1 MSSLTIYAP
10 NIYSDIVEMQ
20 ALLGAE
26 DEEFNI
32 LADEM
37 ETFKNNQYITTADV
51 DGIVLFE
58 NQLGIIADPSIETLE
73 FRKARLINRLS
84 TSTPFTYFFLVERLN
99 NIIGENLYIL
109 SINYSDYELV
119 IESSAED
126 QTWFHEIRVTINSI
140 KPANMVF
147 INRPLVTDTIYTNE
161 QINLT
166 DIQYNYKLGSW
177 ELGLK
182 SFYSADDKG
191 VIKVAGVS
199 SVQSALL
206 NDLAVCTINDI
217 DNVLINGVYEV
228 SVFETKTAVGGVATI
243 EYYVDA
249 LTSGISEITTIAIRK
264 ADNSVLTSAS
274 VYIPLEESVLLKHL
288 ITVMEGA

>member
-147 INRPLVTDTIYTNE
+147 INRPLVTDTIYANE

-182 SFYSADDKG
+182 SFYSSDDKG

-228 SVFETKTAVGGVATI
+228 STFETKTAVGGVATI

-249 LTSGISEITTIAIRK
+249 ITSGISEITTIAIRK
-264 ADNSVLTSAS
+264 ADNSILTSAS

>member
-10 NIYSDIVEMQ
+10 NIYADIVEMQ

-26 DEEFNI
+26 DKEFI
-32 LADEM
+32 VLADEM

-58 NQLGIIADPSIETLE
+58 NQLGIIADPSKETLE

-84 TSTPFTYFFLVERLN
+84 MATPFTYFFLIERLN

-147 INRPLVTDTIYTNE
+147 INRPLVTDTIHTNE

-182 SFYSADDKG
+182 SFYSSDDKG

-199 SVQSALL
+199 SVQAQLL
-206 NDLAVCTINDI
+206 NDLAICTINDI

-228 SVFETKTAVGGVATI
+228 STFETKTAVGGVATI